1 MPPEKETDAPAEKT
15 MSEKA
20 PDQANPAEL
29 SESGQ
34 REMHDAENI
43 ENDAAE
49 KIDVFGEIRMAE
61 ENADGLSDADIEIV
75 NTATETEEVFF
86 ENMSASEHIENDAA
100 KKDAAVETEIAES
113 VESAPFALSAKAD
126 AESSAMEA
134 VDIDSFMETTSNVP
148 PPEDSIFAEPLQLG
162 EPRTDNAA
170 HKEIKPIDF
179 DVVSAPN
186 FLFLDEDRKIKKPR
200 YDSDT
205 TEAED
210 IQPFENEKGAVPF
223 SFTSFASNEA
233 KIQNLPSVSDDVI
246 VEGSDGVFSIASG
259 IAFEGVVQ
267 DEAFKRLVDSVV
279 H

>member
-1 MPPEKETDAPAEKT
+1 M
-15 MSEKA
+15 
-20 PDQANPAEL
+20 
-29 SESGQ
+29 
-34 REMHDAENI
+34 
-43 ENDAAE
+43 
-49 KIDVFGEIRMAE
+49 
-61 ENADGLSDADIEIV
+61 SDADIEIV

-86 ENMSASEHIENDAA
+86 ENMNASEHIENDAA

-186 FLFLDEDRKIKKPR
+186 FLFLDEERKESSFGSSPEDEAVHGDVLPLAEKSKSAAAA
-200 YDSDT
+200 SDPDG
-205 TEAED
+205 AED
-210 IQPFENEKGAVPF
+210 I
-223 SFTSFASNEA
+223 
-233 KIQNLPSVSDDVI
+233 
-246 VEGSDGVFSIASG
+246 
-259 IAFEGVVQ
+259 
-267 DEAFKRLVDSVV
+267 
-279 H
+279 